1 MIKEELKAI
10 CILKNDEC
18 LCDDEQKK
26 LCSNHKILPKNEL
39 KQKAEQKIM
48 HDTIKEFIDTKNLKN
63 SRLELVTKDGKM
75 VYTSVEDFVK
85 QYHIFLKKSSYLKF

>member
-26 LCSNHKILPKNEL
+26 LCSNHKILPNNEL
-39 KQKAEQKIM
+39 KQKAEQKKLSRSY
-48 HDTIKEFIDTKNLKN
+48 DTIKQSKRSDRKH
-63 SRLELVTKDGKM
+63 
-75 VYTSVEDFVK
+75 
-85 QYHIFLKKSSYLKF
+85 Q